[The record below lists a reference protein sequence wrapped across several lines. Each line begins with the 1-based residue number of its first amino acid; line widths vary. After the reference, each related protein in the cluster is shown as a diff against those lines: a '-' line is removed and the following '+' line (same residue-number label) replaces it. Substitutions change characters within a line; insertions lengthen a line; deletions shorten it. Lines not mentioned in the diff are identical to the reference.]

1 MEDNILKDT
10 ASNFLDAANALEEF
24 LNNFEID
31 SIDKDQTVQ
40 EIFKNIKKNKNL
52 LFKELE

>member
-40 EIFKNIKKNKNL
+40 EIFQNIKKNKNL

>member
-24 LNNFEID
+24 LKNFEID

-40 EIFKNIKKNKNL
+40 EIFQNIKKNKNL

>member
-1 MEDNILKDT
+1 MEDNILKDN

-31 SIDKDQTVQ
+31 SIDKDQIVQ
-40 EIFKNIKKNKNL
+40 EIFQNIKKNKNL

>member
-1 MEDNILKDT
+1 MEDNILKDN

-40 EIFKNIKKNKNL
+40 EIFQNIKKNKNL